1 MSHIVLIKSAG
12 YKLKTFISRAD
23 WGDNDLRG
31 HNIKLKGS
39 QTDILSCQSQFYHHL
54 DSFLLMLQY
63 FRKKLLP
70 YGLWGGRGN
79 SYDLLG
85 AELAVS

>member
-12 YKLKTFISRAD
+12 YKFKTFISRAD

-39 QTDILSCQSQFYHHL
+39 QTDILSCQSQFYHHK
-54 DSFLLMLQY
+54 DSFLSTSQY

-70 YGLWGGRGN
+70 YGFWGWQGN